1 MIFAFRAFI
10 RRFLQE
16 LLPPSLA
23 HNAPNMRFAT
33 TEKTWLASESRYLFF
48 TENGPVEVG
57 FRPHHTLKIVGG
69 LTAGLLIA
77 IYTAPF
83 IYGQTTQIIPTVIQ
97 ALSSPGPNQQPET
110 GIEPVPA
117 SNNLHTDK
125 LAALQELT
133 LQAIT
138 EEPVPAISRV
148 MAPEPPAD
156 AADISA
162 SEPAFVRPQ
171 MIAGE
176 AVTSLPEEQPENY
189 VTVMATQIGR
199 APVIPAIDDPIA
211 PLPRP
216 KPEPMD
222 PEFVGLDSLAEAP
235 FLDERTKLH
244 RLFADYLSQ
253 ARQIETIADRFD
265 IRLDSRPKS
274 WPETAEPEAGLVANL
289 FLHRDRWMK
298 ILNQIP
304 LRSPLRYYYITSPYG
319 MRTNKKTGVTRFHH
333 GVDLASTW
341 NAELRPSASGI
352 VSFAGRNGSFG
363 NVVRVRHAHNI
374 ETVYAHLSSINVATG
389 DFVTEDIVLGKV
401 GNTGRSDGMHLHY
414 EILINDKSINPA
426 LFFKIGHQLSNTG
439 GIPREIRF

>member
-1 MIFAFRAFI
+1 
-10 RRFLQE
+10 
-16 LLPPSLA
+16 
-23 HNAPNMRFAT
+23 
-33 TEKTWLASESRYLFF
+33 
-48 TENGPVEVG
+48 
-57 FRPHHTLKIVGG
+57 
-69 LTAGLLIA
+69 
-77 IYTAPF
+77 
-83 IYGQTTQIIPTVIQ
+83 
-97 ALSSPGPNQQPET
+97 
-110 GIEPVPA
+110 
-117 SNNLHTDK
+117 
-125 LAALQELT
+125 
-133 LQAIT
+133 
-138 EEPVPAISRV
+138 
-148 MAPEPPAD
+148 
-156 AADISA
+156 
-162 SEPAFVRPQ
+162 
-171 MIAGE
+171 
-176 AVTSLPEEQPENY
+176 
-189 VTVMATQIGR
+189 
-199 APVIPAIDDPIA
+199 
-211 PLPRP
+211 
-216 KPEPMD
+216 MD

-235 FLDERTKLH
+235 FLDERTRLH

-274 WPETAEPEAGLVANL
+274 WPIAAEPDEGLVANL
-289 FLHRDRWMK
+289 LLHRDRWVK

-304 LRSPLRYYYITSPYG
+304 LKSPLRYYYITSPYG

-426 LFFKIGHQLSNTG
+426 LFFKIGHQLSITG